1 MAVTD
6 IVTPSDN
13 LPRALRRGAV
23 GGMLAAMVMA
33 MFAMVASVTYQH
45 HGFFTPLFHI
55 SALFG
60 SPNAM
65 MTSVQQAMAGNR
77 FWFTPGAA
85 LAGLVIHMVTGAAY
99 GMMFAAIARL
109 LPRRAILGAGAIYG
123 LAVFAVSAF
132 IDLPAAASVTGSGDT
147 ISNMARIVGYPT
159 FAIEHIMYG
168 MALALF
174 LLAVSRNDAPATAAV
189 AAQRATVA
197 A

>member
-1 MAVTD
+1 MALTD
-6 IVTPSDN
+6 TNTPSVTI
-13 LPRALRRGAV
+13 PHALRLGAI
-23 GGMLAAMVMA
+23 GGMLAAIMMA

-60 SPNAM
+60 SSNAM
-65 MTSVQQAMAGNR
+65 MTSVQQAMVGNN

-85 LAGLVIHMVTGAAY
+85 IVGLLIHMMTGAAY
-99 GMMFAAIARL
+99 GMMFAAIARVLRRRTL
-109 LPRRAILGAGAIYG
+109 LGVGAVYG

-132 IDLPAAASVTGSGDT
+132 IGLPAAAAITGSGDT

-159 FAIEHIMYG
+159 FAVEHIMYG
-168 MALALF
+168 IALGAL
-174 LLAVSRNDAPATAAV
+174 LLATSCIGTSAAEPAAHHT
-189 AAQRATVA
+189 TVA